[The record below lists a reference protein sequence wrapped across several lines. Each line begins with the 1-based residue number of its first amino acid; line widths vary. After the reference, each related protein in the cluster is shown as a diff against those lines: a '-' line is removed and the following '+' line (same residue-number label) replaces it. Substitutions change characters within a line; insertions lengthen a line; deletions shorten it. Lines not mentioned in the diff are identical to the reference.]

1 MKCGAGKKIGK
12 AAHLKFLD
20 KRGKKCYNNFQ
31 EEQKEVIALTK
42 ETKKRNDVRVASSI
56 SAEDR
61 ELLDKYC
68 AENDTTISQLLRKL
82 IHDFFAEK

>member
-1 MKCGAGKKIGK
+1 M
-12 AAHLKFLD
+12 
-20 KRGKKCYNNFQ
+20 
-31 EEQKEVIALTK
+31 IALTK

-56 SAEDR
+56 SAKDR